1 MNLILLGPPG
11 AGKGTQAANM
21 SRKLG
26 IAHVATGD
34 MFRQAISQGTDVG
47 LRAKGYLDKG
57 KLVPDDVTTQMVL
70 ERIQKPDCKR
80 GFILD
85 GYPRNL
91 NQAQSL
97 DRALRDKNSTIDSV
111 ILIEVSDK
119 ELLRRLSGRWICR
132 SCQTPFN
139 VVSSPPKVNG
149 KCDRCGGELYQRNDD
164 TEAVIKD
171 RLKVYTEQSLPLIEY
186 YSKVGKLKKIDGE
199 QSIEAVER
207 DLLSTA
213 SAKAGRN

>member
-1 MNLILLGPPG
+1 
-11 AGKGTQAANM
+11 
-21 SRKLG
+21 
-26 IAHVATGD
+26 
-34 MFRQAISQGTDVG
+34 
-47 LRAKGYLDKG
+47 
-57 KLVPDDVTTQMVL
+57 MVL
-70 ERIQKPDCKR
+70 ERIQEPDCKR

-132 SCQTPFN
+132 SCQMPFN

-149 KCDRCGGELYQRNDD
+149 KCDRCGGELYQRIDD

-171 RLKVYTEQSLPLIEY
+171 RLKVYTEQGFPLIEY

-199 QSIEAVER
+199 QSIEAVGR